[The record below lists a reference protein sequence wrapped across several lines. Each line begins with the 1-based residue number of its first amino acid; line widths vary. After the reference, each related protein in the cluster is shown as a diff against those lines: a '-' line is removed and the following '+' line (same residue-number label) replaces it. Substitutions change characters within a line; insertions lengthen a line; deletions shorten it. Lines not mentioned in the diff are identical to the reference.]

1 MYMDDSN
8 NPFRKAGIVLL
19 IIGIIDIG
27 VMVYCI
33 ANKINYSSSF
43 NIFAFIAGIFLMKRG
58 VKTARA
64 VRWFSVFLTVG
75 FVGLF
80 LTLPLTTPID
90 LLITQVKLNTL
101 SILAS
106 IALGLIPVA
115 LLIWVHLQL
124 STPESLNILAKS
136 GYKTGKPISAYIIG
150 FLFIVLLTGINI
162 SFTNGDSA
170 QKAKNLAQE
179 QLGSE
184 YQYHVSSISVSGD
197 SGSALVIAF
206 TDKEIRNI
214 PVRW

>member
-1 MYMDDSN
+1 MDDSN

-80 LTLPLTTPID
+80 LTLPLTTPAD

-106 IALGLIPVA
+106 MALGLIPIA
-115 LLIWVHLQL
+115 LLIWIHLQL
-124 STPESLNILAKS
+124 STHESLNILAEA

-150 FLFIVLLTGINI
+150 FLFIVLLTGVNI

-170 QKAKNLAQE
+170 QKAKSLAQE